1 MRVEA
6 ILSSQEAGSTRDVLD
21 PALYIGVTRRGQ
33 RLAVSQAWAVALD
46 PNGIAPQQ
54 SSLFA
59 LAPQCSLWR
68 ERVAEIVFVPAR

>member
-46 PNGIAPQQ
+46 PNGIRPAAVVA
-54 SSLFA
+54 F
-59 LAPQCSLWR
+59 
-68 ERVAEIVFVPAR
+68 RVSTPMLSMA